1 MQKEGDKV
9 DNKTAYKEDRPREK
23 RELER
28 KIEVQILPCMHARK
42 TTKKTCVIT
51 SDLAENIPF
60 LLQNSCL
67 ALLMLI
73 SRNPVQTR

>member
-42 TTKKTCVIT
+42 TTKKNLCNYIRFGGKYTLFI
-51 SDLAENIPF
+51 AK
-60 LLQNSCL
+60 
-67 ALLMLI
+67 LMF
-73 SRNPVQTR
+73 SPSYAD